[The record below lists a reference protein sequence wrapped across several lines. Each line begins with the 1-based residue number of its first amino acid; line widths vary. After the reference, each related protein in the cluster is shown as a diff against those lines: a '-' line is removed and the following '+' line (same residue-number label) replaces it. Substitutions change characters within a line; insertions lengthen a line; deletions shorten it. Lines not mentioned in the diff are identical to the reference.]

1 MRIARYS
8 VHRRDRQG
16 PLVLASAWLLT
27 VSAFGSSACSGHG
40 KLRDTSAEAA
50 PPPGQ
55 QASDDAGVRLP
66 ADAEAGAPPGA
77 QTDAGPDEEAGVA
90 LPVDAADE
98 PVPSTVARMNDVS
111 ILFPLPASG
120 DDLGLLLAP
129 SATGSRGVLLPSDL
143 YASEP
148 IPFATGFDDSPKTYV
163 AYGDLRVVAMR
174 IDPCFASLAPD
185 PHGVGCTAQLRLV
198 FQRVTMLNDGL
209 PILNDGG
216 FGDDSAVHVFYEL
229 SRDEF
234 LALARA
240 LVALRIANDQ
250 GDELGRLAPHP
261 IMMRQGLGGAMS
273 QGVQSLIL
281 QYAGE
286 QNLVRMALA
295 FLFQDPDGQIWK
307 ASIFDVGGAPKAPIP
322 LAIPSVTD
330 ADGGSVFVEA
340 ILGSSSLRLDP
351 TAGSFPI
358 TTSADNITPLG
369 GAVDDELLSGD
380 AGVLAVSNWQAA
392 LDSLVRVENPRD
404 NSADTIDCMGCHMAT
419 PLENFV
425 ARPLFSFDD
434 TAGPLAYQ
442 PDGTIVTRADMSA
455 TPDPNL
461 TNIHAFSYLGQQPQI
476 SQRVVNETAAVV
488 DYLNDLTP

>member
-8 VHRRDRQG
+8 VHRMDRQG

-27 VSAFGSSACSGHG
+27 VSAFGSSACSGHV
-40 KLRDTSAEAA
+40 KLGGTSADAA

-55 QASDDAGVRLP
+55 QGSDDAGVGLP

-77 QTDAGPDEEAGVA
+77 QTDGGPDAEAGVA
-90 LPVDAADE
+90 PPVDASDE

-120 DDLGLLLAP
+120 DGLGLLLAP
-129 SATGSRGVLLPSDL
+129 SATGSRGVLFPSDL

-148 IPFATGFDDSPKTYV
+148 IPFSNASIGGPTTYV

-198 FQRVTMLNDGL
+198 FQRVTMNNDGL
-209 PILNDGG
+209 PALNDGG
-216 FGDDSAVHVFYEL
+216 FADDSAVHVFYDL

-250 GDELGRLAPHP
+250 GDELGPLAPHP
-261 IMMRQGLGGAMS
+261 VMVRQGLAGAMS

-286 QNLVRMALA
+286 ENLVRMALA
-295 FLFQDPDGQIWK
+295 FLAQDVGGPQVWLM
-307 ASIFDVGGAPKAPIP
+307 SIFDVGGAPKAPIP

-330 ADGGSVFVEA
+330 ADGGSVFLES
-340 ILGSSSLRLDP
+340 ILAPFFGRDLDLALFFP
-351 TAGSFPI
+351 T
-358 TTSADNITPLG
+358 TTSADNITSLG
-369 GAVDDELLSGD
+369 YGD
-380 AGVLAVSNWQAA
+380 GGDLAASDRQAA
-392 LDSLVRVENPRD
+392 LDALVRVENPRD
-404 NSADTIDCMGCHMAT
+404 NSADTIDCLSCHMAT

-461 TNIHAFSYLGQQPQI
+461 ANIHAFSYLGQQPQI